1 MLRQTFASCLRDTTR
16 IETSVAPRAL
26 DRMVM
31 AFACIY
37 VSDFLVQSVVR
48 AEPDLRDSA
57 IALISGNPP
66 LWNVVAAN
74 LAALQAGI
82 QLGMTKSQ
90 VDEFCVVQIRH
101 RSESQEKSTHAALLD
116 VAWSVSP
123 RVEDTAPDTIVLD
136 LEGLN
141 SLFGPIENIPHEL
154 AQRVSKIG
162 VIPRIAIS
170 SDIEVAIH
178 VARGFPGITIVPV
191 GQESERLSSLSVRVL
206 STPPDVIEVLERW
219 GVNTLQ
225 SLAKLPEL
233 QLSERLG
240 QEGVRLRKLA
250 QGTFTR
256 SLILALPKLHF
267 EEEMELEDSV
277 EELEPL
283 SFLLSRLLAQLC
295 ARLEARALAV
305 RTVRVR
311 FDLEPSFEKDFQTL
325 KDDSRKHTAPKH
337 YAKVLNLPVPMR
349 DPKTLLKLLRL
360 QLQSDPPRAP
370 IQKIIMAVDS
380 TAPRVVQGG
389 MFVPCVPDPEK
400 LELTIARLS
409 KLVGASNVGSPEL
422 LDTHRPENFR
432 MIGFVA
438 SEERNKKR
446 QKKKVSLNRKEHL
459 DARQTAGF
467 RVIRPSIP
475 VTVELREERPARVC
489 LRGIYGDVVAASG
502 PWRSLGD
509 WWQED
514 AWNQDEWDLAIDF
527 SSSPKQRIHSSNSP
541 SSYALYR
548 IYYDAL
554 RRSWFVRGLYD

>member
-1 MLRQTFASCLRDTTR
+1 
-16 IETSVAPRAL
+16 
-26 DRMVM
+26 M

-37 VSDFLVQSVVR
+37 VPDFLVQSVVR
-48 AEPDLRDSA
+48 AEPDLRDCA

-66 LWNVVAAN
+66 LWNVVAASPT
-74 LAALQAGI
+74 AFQEGI
-82 QLGMTKSQ
+82 QLCMTKSQ
-90 VDEFCVVQIRH
+90 AEEFCAVQIRH

-136 LEGLN
+136 LEGLD
-141 SLFGPIENIPHEL
+141 SLFGSGENIAHEL
-154 AQRVSKIG
+154 ARRVSNVG
-162 VIPRIAIS
+162 VVPRVAVS
-170 SDIEVAIH
+170 SNIEVAIH
-178 VARGFPGITIVPV
+178 AARGFPGITIIPA
-191 GQESERLSSLSVRVL
+191 GQECQHLSSLPVRVL
-206 STPPDVIEVLERW
+206 STPPDVIEILERW

-225 SLAKLPEL
+225 ALAGLPEL

-250 QGTFTR
+250 QGAFTR
-256 SLILALPKLHF
+256 SLILALPKLYF
-267 EEEMELEDSV
+267 EEEVELEDSV

-305 RTVRVR
+305 RAVRIR
-311 FDLEPSFEKDFQTL
+311 FDLEPSFEKDFQAL
-325 KDDSRKHTAPKH
+325 KDDSRKQTAPNH

-370 IQKIIMAVDS
+370 IQKISMAVDS

-389 MFVPCVPDPEK
+389 IFVPCAPDPEK
-400 LELTIARLS
+400 LELTIARLA

-422 LDTHRPENFR
+422 LDTHRPDNFR
-432 MIGFVA
+432 MIDFVA
-438 SEERNKKR
+438 GKEQKKKR
-446 QKKKVSLNRKEHL
+446 QKKKISPNGEEHL
-459 DARQTAGF
+459 PSRKMAGF
-467 RVIRPSIP
+467 RVTRPSIP

-489 LRGIYGDVVAASG
+489 CKGMYGHVVAASG
-502 PWRSLGD
+502 PWRSSGD

-527 SSSPKQRIHSSNSP
+527 SSSHKQHGQSANPISP
-541 SSYALYR
+541 YALYR

-554 RRSWFVRGLYD
+554 RRSWFVRGFYD